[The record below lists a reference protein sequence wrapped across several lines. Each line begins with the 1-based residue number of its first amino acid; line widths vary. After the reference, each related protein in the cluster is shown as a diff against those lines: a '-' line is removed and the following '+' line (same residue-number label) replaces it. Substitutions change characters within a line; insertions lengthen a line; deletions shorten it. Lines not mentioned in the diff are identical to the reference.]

1 MFFARPARTHSEF
14 GLCPAIPHSMTV
26 TPANPKL
33 KSTAASPKSTIDLGL
48 ELLIWVENGLQTPPL
63 WAGWPSFYS
72 ITTREWERANQ
83 KPTETGQKINR
94 PAIDLGCETR
104 GYIKSEIVPGYA
116 SSRLAKQLFLIKK
129 EHLVRCLARFLKMTS
144 KQILKANRELR
155 SKSPLEIVRWAVVQ
169 SKGRA
174 IVSTNFRPY
183 EAVILHLCTQ
193 VKPNMPVLWA
203 DHGYNRP
210 ATYKHA
216 EELKKLLKLNIKA
229 YVPKVTAAHRDAIYG
244 EIPTTEDEAALKEF
258 SAVMKLEPFQRG
270 MKELAPTV
278 WITALRKVQNP
289 NRTALDIVSADKNF
303 KTLKV
308 SPVFYWSDA
317 DMEAYLK
324 QHHLPNEWDY
334 FDPAKADDKRECGL
348 HADWGSKAVAKT
360 T

>member
-1 MFFARPARTHSEF
+1 MLT
-14 GLCPAIPHSMTV
+14 L
-26 TPANPKL
+26 
-33 KSTAASPKSTIDLGL
+33 
-48 ELLIWVENGLQTPPL
+48 
-63 WAGWPSFYS
+63 
-72 ITTREWERANQ
+72 
-83 KPTETGQKINR
+83 
-94 PAIDLGCETR
+94 DLGCEAR
-104 GYIKSEIVPGYA
+104 GPVKSKDDAVI
-116 SSRLAKQLFLIKK
+116 RLFRFHEQFCLTKIPWILT
-129 EHLVRCLARFLKMTS
+129 CLARFLKMTS

-155 SKSPLEIVRWAVVQ
+155 GQSPLEIVRWAVAQ

-183 EAVILHLCTQ
+183 EAVILHLCAQ
-193 VKPNMPVLWA
+193 VKPNMPVLWV

-229 YVPKVTAAHRDAIYG
+229 YLPKVSAAHRDAIYG
-244 EIPTTEDEAALKEF
+244 EIPTTDDEAALKEF

-278 WITALRKVQNP
+278 WITALRKDQNP
-289 NRTALDIVSADKNF
+289 NRTALDIVSTDKNF

-308 SPVFYWSDA
+308 SPVFYWSDV
-317 DMEAYLK
+317 DMEAYLQ

-348 HADWGSKAVAKT
+348 HADWGGKAVAKSA
-360 T
+360 